1 MAEKVKVGDC
11 IRVQTTTLQ
20 DVFGVCYYEI
30 LEIDL
35 PAPEAHR
42 QGQMDGVKARMLGGS
57 GPSAREGVVIHDSQE
72 KIGSEVASGII
83 EVMSKEKAEMLL
95 RATPKSNPSV
105 GEVGRPPTGVVEM
118 D

>member
-1 MAEKVKVGDC
+1 MELKVGDC
-11 IRVQTTTLQ
+11 LRVQTTTVQ

-30 LEIDL
+30 LETGL

-42 QGQMDGVKARMLGGS
+42 QGQMDGVKARMMGGS
-57 GPSAREGVVIHDSQE
+57 GPSAREGLVIRDSQE
-72 KIGSEVASGII
+72 RIGSDIVSGVI

-95 RATPKSNPSV
+95 SSTPNRCSSIE
-105 GEVGRPPTGVVEM
+105 GAARPATGVVEM